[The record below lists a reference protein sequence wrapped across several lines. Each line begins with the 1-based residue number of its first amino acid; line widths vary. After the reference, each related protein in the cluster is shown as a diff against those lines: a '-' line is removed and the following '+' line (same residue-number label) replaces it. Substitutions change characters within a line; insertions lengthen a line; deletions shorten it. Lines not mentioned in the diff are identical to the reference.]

1 MSLARAFA
9 EIVATVLL
17 GLLCGA
23 AIAIGLI
30 ASETARAWVGSLI
43 HLIRYGI

>member
-1 MSLARAFA
+1 MSLARALV
-9 EIVATVLL
+9 EIAATILL

-30 ASETARAWVGSLI
+30 ASETARAWIAELI